1 MRKVS
6 ILSVLFM
13 ICSLAVIAQEKSK
26 GKNRTGFKAG
36 ANYFAQ
42 RIEED
47 GEYSYS
53 DFRPGFTIGIFKE
66 IWLGERWVFQP
77 ELAYNRMGGEKNE
90 TVVKLDYLSLPLLL
104 KLQFSRIGIYGG
116 PQFSLLL
123 SGKSKSEFG
132 MEEDV
137 EDSYSSA
144 DLGGILG
151 VEYSLGAKKNYVISA
166 RYQFSM
172 NDVQKDAEAGESI
185 RNTGV
190 QLTFGFRF

>member
-6 ILSVLFM
+6 LLSVLFM

-26 GKNRTGFKAG
+26 GRNRTGFKAG

-53 DFRPGFTIGIFKE
+53 DYRPGFTIGLFRE
-66 IWLGERWVFQP
+66 IWLGERFIFQP
-77 ELAYNRMGGEKNE
+77 ELSYNRMGGEKSGVI
-90 TVVKLDYLSLPLLL
+90 TKLDYLSLPLLL
-104 KLQFSRIGIYGG
+104 KMQFNHIGISAG
-116 PQFSLLL
+116 PPFSLLL
-123 SGKSKSEFG
+123 GGKSKSEFG
-132 MEEDV
+132 IEEDV

-144 DLGGILG
+144 DFGGILG
-151 VEYSLGAKKNYVISA
+151 IEYSIGSKKNYVIGA

-172 NDVQKDAEAGESI
+172 NDVQKDAEPGQSI
-185 RNTGV
+185 RNTGF
-190 QLTFGFRF
+190 QLTAGFRF

>member
-6 ILSVLFM
+6 FLSVLFM

-26 GKNRTGFKAG
+26 GKNHTGFKAG

-53 DFRPGFTIGIFKE
+53 DYRPGFTIGLFRE
-66 IWLGERWVFQP
+66 IWLGERFIFQP
-77 ELAYNRMGGEKNE
+77 ELAYNRMGGEKSGVI
-90 TVVKLDYLSLPLLL
+90 TKLDYLSIPLLL
-104 KLQFSRIGIYGG
+104 KMQFNHVGISAG

-123 SGKSKSEFG
+123 GGKSKSEFG
-132 MEEDV
+132 IEEDV

-144 DLGGILG
+144 DFGGILG
-151 VEYSLGAKKNYVISA
+151 IEYSIGSKKNYVVGA

-172 NDVQKDAEAGESI
+172 NDVQKDAEPGQSI
-185 RNTGV
+185 RNTGF
-190 QLTFGFRF
+190 QLTAGFRF

>member
-6 ILSVLFM
+6 LLSVLFM
-13 ICSLAVIAQEKSK
+13 ICSLAVLAQEKSK

-53 DFRPGFTIGIFKE
+53 DFRPGFTIGIFRE
-66 IWLGERWVFQP
+66 IWLGERFIFQP
-77 ELAYNRMGGEKNE
+77 ELAYNRMGGEKNQ

-104 KLQFSRIGIYGG
+104 KMQLNRLGLSAG

-123 SGKSKSEFG
+123 SGKSKTEFG
-132 MEEDV
+132 MEEDI

-144 DLGGILG
+144 DFGGIVG
-151 VEYSLGAKKNYVISA
+151 AEYSLGSAKNFLIGA
-166 RYQFSM
+166 RYQFSL
-172 NDVQKDAEAGESI
+172 NDVQKDAAAGESI

-190 QLTFGFRF
+190 QLTVGFRF

>member
-1 MRKVS
+1 
-6 ILSVLFM
+6 M

-53 DFRPGFTIGIFKE
+53 DFRPGFTIGLYRE
-66 IWLGERWVFQP
+66 IWLGERFVFQP
-77 ELAYNRMGGEKNE
+77 ELAYNRMGGEKNQ

-104 KLQFSRIGIYGG
+104 KLQFSRLGIYAG

-144 DLGGILG
+144 DFGGILG
-151 VEYSLGAKKNYVISA
+151 AEFSLGAKKNFVISA

-172 NDVQKDAEAGESI
+172 NDVQKDAAAGESI
-185 RNTGV
+185 RNTGF
-190 QLTFGFRF
+190 QLTAGFRF

>member
-1 MRKVS
+1 MRKIS
-6 ILSVLFM
+6 LLSVLIM
-13 ICSLAVIAQEKSK
+13 ICSLAVIAQEKTK
-26 GKNRTGFKAG
+26 GKNRTGFKVG

-53 DFRPGFTIGIFKE
+53 DFRPGFTIGLYRE

-104 KLQFSRIGIYGG
+104 KLQFNSLGIYAG

-132 MEEDV
+132 MEEDI

-144 DLGGILG
+144 DFSGIVG
-151 VEYSLGAKKNYVISA
+151 AEISLGSKKNFVVSG

-172 NDVQKDAEAGESI
+172 NDVQKDAAAGESI

-190 QLTFGFRF
+190 QLTVGFRF